1 MLQKEGFYLTLLAT
15 KMVTLSAVYQGLTMR
30 WGWVRC
36 AISPQQTVEGALHN
50 ESHFTGK
57 DTEAQKNERS
67 CARPLGQSRDQSP
80 GLPESGVC
88 ALRDHSA
95 LPTALLVGQTG
106 DGARRQEDMEG
117 ENGCFLALLYPPS
130 PGVVGGRGV
139 GWWQERKAV
148 TWGHHQE
155 PLLSHCLIQY
165 LLNLVEECAMWGGGG
180 GGGRC
185 RGSCARFGP
194 GLVEQSR
201 LRYLKQWPD
210 PISVLN
216 QHGTDSKTTECIIPR
231 G

>member
-1 MLQKEGFYLTLLAT
+1 
-15 KMVTLSAVYQGLTMR
+15 MR
-30 WGWVRC
+30 WGWARC

-117 ENGCFLALLYPPS
+117 ENGCFLALLYPP
-130 PGVVGGRGV
+130 PRCCGRQGGGVVAGKESSDLGAPPGATPEPLLDTVSAQPGRGV
-139 GWWQERKAV
+139 CDVGGWGRGREVQGELCPIWPWVSGA
-148 TWGHHQE
+148 
-155 PLLSHCLIQY
+155 IQAE
-165 LLNLVEECAMWGGGG
+165 V
-180 GGGRC
+180 
-185 RGSCARFGP
+185 S
-194 GLVEQSR
+194 
-201 LRYLKQWPD
+201 
-210 PISVLN
+210 
-216 QHGTDSKTTECIIPR
+216 
-231 G
+231 